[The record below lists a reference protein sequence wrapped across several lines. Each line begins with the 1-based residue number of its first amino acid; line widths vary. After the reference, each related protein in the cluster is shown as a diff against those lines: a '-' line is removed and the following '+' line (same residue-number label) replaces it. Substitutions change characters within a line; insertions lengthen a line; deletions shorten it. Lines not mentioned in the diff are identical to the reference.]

1 MTQELK
7 LTIYNEFVHEQKND
21 FVKRLYPKGMHGAI
35 ADYMRNEPGVQVT
48 TATLE
53 MEEHGL
59 TEEVSNSTDVLMWWP
74 GGRENTR
81 ECWCTTWP
89 SASTPWKRSN
99 SSAGKRS
106 KTEPS
111 ASSGMSPKPLPPAPV
126 GARKWR

>member
-59 TEEVSNSTDVLMWWP
+59 TEEVLNSTDVLMWW
-74 GGRENTR
+74 GHVAHHEVQDEIIDRVQARVLAGMGLVVMH
-81 ECWCTTWP
+81 
-89 SASTPWKRSN
+89 SGHYSKIFKRLMGTNCSQ
-99 SSAGKRS
+99 
-106 KTEPS
+106 
-111 ASSGMSPKPLPPAPV
+111 
-126 GARKWR
+126 